1 MKWIALCNGGRP
13 NDTTVGAE
21 CDSLGKAC
29 GTLESM
35 MRNLGASIGQ
45 IQKVENQRTLD
56 QGVFV
61 KTEKEA
67 GKTDTKDTRFIQGI
81 AAALDVVALYDQPQ
95 VFKDILLSSDT
106 KKVLAE
112 IKLNGLERTK
122 KMAEEL
128 LLVL

>member
-1 MKWIALCNGGRP
+1 VQGLLGWGRSYSVNAGGGMKWIALCNGGP

-35 MRNLGASIGQ
+35 MRNLHATIGQ
-45 IQKVENQRTLD
+45 IQKIDSQRTLK

-67 GKTDTKDTRFIQGI
+67 GH
-81 AAALDVVALYDQPQ
+81 
-95 VFKDILLSSDT
+95 
-106 KKVLAE
+106 
-112 IKLNGLERTK
+112 NER
-122 KMAEEL
+122 
-128 LLVL
+128 